1 MELTDIVSAQTLN
14 ANQLKAIRDK
24 IVVEKLRLRKA
35 VLSLFP
41 YFDVANLANM
51 QELKNNLISSY
62 PEVSFALKAVNLNS
76 QIKSNESQ
84 LTNLMTQNDPNG
96 ALTIDVDWK
105 KLPSGSTALE
115 DFKVKANEILNF
127 MLDNQR
133 LKKVKS
139 KKENKIS

>member
-1 MELTDIVSAQTLN
+1 MELTDIVNAQTLN
-14 ANQLKAIRDK
+14 TNQLKAIRDK

-41 YFDVANLANM
+41 YFNVADLANM
-51 QELKNNLISSY
+51 QDLKNNLTFTY
-62 PEVSFALKAVNLNS
+62 PEVSSALKAVNLNS
-76 QIKSNESQ
+76 KIKSNEDQ
-84 LTNLMTQNDPNG
+84 LTGLMTQNDPNG

-105 KLPSGSTALE
+105 KIPSGSAALE
-115 DFKVKANEILNF
+115 DFKVKANEILNL

-139 KKENKIS
+139 KKEKNI